1 MKLSTLSAAVTALV
15 AAFSATSVQGTSE
28 MVLKQTIEPGMTK
41 IYDHV
46 DGVVLAEGFWAKA
59 GSDFTAT
66 VAGAPGFSI
75 DKTPLDSTDKQYT
88 STEGRTFVVAG
99 CIPKN
104 LPIKVAPS
112 GSVWVRCNDLDL
124 VKDKVEESEF
134 FSCLDLY
141 PNGVLQGFFI
151 KEVNSRDWESFR
163 FSCGDMRPDG
173 TVGIPVQKAP
183 FLFDFQKEGKLYETS
198 VPAARLSLGI
208 FELEHYIQFRQS
220 LLTVALYHHTAHA
233 IFDSGAKQR
242 RPDGIHLTDK
252 VPESAPAAGIRYHEW
267 FCPPG
272 MVVTGAAIGHIPDKK
287 DKHTRPVYIL
297 AECRKL
303 LHRS

>member
-1 MKLSTLSAAVTALV
+1 MKMATLFGVIVIVMILTKTSA
-15 AAFSATSVQGTSE
+15 QGASD
-28 MVLKQTIEPGMTK
+28 MVLKQTIESGVTK
-41 IYDHV
+41 TYDDI
-46 DGVVLAEGFWAKA
+46 DGIVLAEGFWAKA

-66 VAGAPGFSI
+66 AVGAPGFSV
-75 DKTPLDSTDKQYT
+75 DKTPLDPKDKQYT

-99 CIPKN
+99 CVPKN

-112 GSVWVRCNDLDL
+112 GSVWVACNDLDI
-124 VKDKVEESEF
+124 VKDKVEESDF
-134 FSCLDLY
+134 VSCLDLY

-163 FSCGDMRPDG
+163 FSCGDLLPDG
-173 TVGIPVQKAP
+173 TVGSPVQKAP
-183 FLFDFQKEGKLYETS
+183 FLFDFEKEGKLYETS
-198 VPAARLSLGI
+198 VPSIRLSLGI

-220 LLTVALYHHTAHA
+220 LLTVALYHHTAQA
-233 IFDSGAKQR
+233 IFESGAQQR

-252 VPESAPAAGIRYHEW
+252 VPKSAPAAGIRYIEW

-272 MVVTGAAIGHIPDKK
+272 MVVTGAAIGHIPDNK

>member
-1 MKLSTLSAAVTALV
+1 MNMAALC
-15 AAFSATSVQGTSE
+15 SATIIVVTLTGASAQGASE
-28 MVLKQTIEPGMTK
+28 MVLTDTIESGETK
-41 IYDHV
+41 TYDV
-46 DGVVLAEGFWAKA
+46 IDGIVLAEGFWAKA
-59 GSDFTAT
+59 GSNFTAT
-66 VAGAPGFSI
+66 AMGAPGFSV
-75 DKTPLDSTDKQYT
+75 DKTPLNPKDKQYT

-99 CIPKN
+99 CVPKN
-104 LPIKVAPS
+104 LPIKGPS
-112 GSVWVRCNDLDL
+112 GSVWVACNDLDL
-124 VKDKVEESEF
+124 AKDKIEESDF
-134 FSCLDLY
+134 VSCLDLY

-163 FSCGDMRPDG
+163 FSCGDLLPDG
-173 TVGIPVQKAP
+173 TVGSPVQKAP
-183 FLFDFQKEGKLYETS
+183 FLFNFEKEGKLYETS
-198 VPAARLSLGI
+198 VPSTRVSLGI

-220 LLTVALYHHTAHA
+220 LLTVALYHHTARA
-233 IFDSGAKQR
+233 IFDSGAQQR

-252 VPESAPAAGIRYHEW
+252 VPESAPAAGIRYIEW

-287 DKHTRPVYIL
+287 NKHTRPVYIL

>member
-1 MKLSTLSAAVTALV
+1 MRKATYCAAVMILMVLSGSFAL
-15 AAFSATSVQGTSE
+15 AGSE
-28 MVLKQTIEPGMTK
+28 MILTQTIEAGMTK
-41 IYDHV
+41 TYDSA
-46 DGVVLAEGFWAKA
+46 DSIVLADGFWAKA
-59 GSDFTAT
+59 GSNFTAT
-66 VAGAPGFSI
+66 IASTPGFYI
-75 DKTPLDSTDKQYT
+75 DKTPLDSTDRQYT
-88 STEGRTFVVAG
+88 STEGRTFIVAG
-99 CIPKN
+99 CVPKN
-104 LPIKVAPS
+104 LPIKGVS
-112 GSVWVRCNDLDL
+112 GSVWVACNDLDL

-163 FSCGDMRPDG
+163 FSCGDLRPDG
-173 TVGIPVQKAP
+173 TVGMPVNKAP
-183 FLFDFQKEGKLYETS
+183 FLFDFEKEGKLYETS
-198 VPAARLSLGI
+198 VPTARLSLGI

-220 LLTVALYHHTAHA
+220 LLTVALYHHTAQA